1 MFEQTQKKKY
11 KKRVCVC
18 VSGSGL
24 CVCGKKC
31 GLGYSLNSHKCGN
44 EYAPVFIIEFSGHTD
59 GLIMVY
65 H

>member
-1 MFEQTQKKKY
+1 M
-11 KKRVCVC
+11 CVC
-18 VSGSGL
+18 VSVSGL

-31 GLGYSLNSHKCGN
+31 GLGYSQNSHKCGN
-44 EYAPVFIIEFSGHTD
+44 EYSPVFIIEFSGHTD